1 MLSSDEDSD
10 LEEELV
16 AQWDEL
22 TRPLNHQGP
31 KISAAREAI
40 SKESCHLLCIGE
52 MIPQTMYEKTGVR
65 KKRQVRL
72 KY

>member
-31 KISAAREAI
+31 KISAAR
-40 SKESCHLLCIGE
+40 
-52 MIPQTMYEKTGVR
+52 
-65 KKRQVRL
+65 
-72 KY
+72 